1 MTDRRKRIRKI
12 AAAAVILLLLLGFCV
27 YENNHL
33 VVTEYTYQ
41 NAQIPEALN
50 DYRIVQISDLHNAR
64 FGADNHRLT
73 GRIRNL
79 EPDLIVLTG
88 DLVDAYHTNLTVAAA
103 LAQELTAVAPVYFIS
118 GNHEEWLDAQTRE
131 ALYRDLSD
139 AGVILLENSSVM
151 IGKGDAQFELLGIYD
166 GRLQSNTLRT
176 MTEENENPDVLTVLL
191 AHEPQYLD
199 EYARCGVNLVLTGHA
214 HGGQF
219 RLPWIGG
226 VVAPDQGFFPPY
238 TEGVFTQD
246 NTTMI
251 ISRGLGNSVIPVRLF
266 NDPEIVTVTLHS

>member
-1 MTDRRKRIRKI
+1 MKAPFSPYLQSIAPALKALVAELGRDYDYVSVLSTDSAGFRISISQRAKSVSNQSMTTERGSVVRVYKNGRYSEYAFNEFDPADTAGK
-12 AAAAVILLLLLGFCV
+12 AAA
-27 YENNHL
+27 
-33 VVTEYTYQ
+33 
-41 NAQIPEALN
+41 
-50 DYRIVQISDLHNAR
+50 
-64 FGADNHRLT
+64 
-73 GRIRNL
+73 IR
-79 EPDLIVLTG
+79 
-88 DLVDAYHTNLTVAAA
+88 AA
-103 LAQELTAVAPVYFIS
+103 L
-118 GNHEEWLDAQTRE
+118 
-131 ALYRDLSD
+131 
-139 AGVILLENSSVM
+139 
-151 IGKGDAQFELLGIYD
+151 DAQFELLGIYD

-199 EYARCGVNLVLTGHA
+199 EYARCGVDLVLTGHA

-226 VVAPDQGFFPPY
+226 VVAPDQGFFPTY
-238 TEGVFTQD
+238 TEGIFTQD